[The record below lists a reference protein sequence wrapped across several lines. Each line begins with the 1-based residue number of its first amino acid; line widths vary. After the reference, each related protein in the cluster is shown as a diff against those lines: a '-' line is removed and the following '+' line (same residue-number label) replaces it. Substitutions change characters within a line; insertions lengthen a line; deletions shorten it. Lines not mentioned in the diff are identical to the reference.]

1 MADSESAPPPP
12 RRHMPH
18 GYDKLPSD
26 FHAVDTRPEG
36 ARESDEWEVTHSA
49 ASKLFDLRFLIGGL
63 FTVYGIMLTIAGF
76 FTSPEELAKAAGIN
90 INLWLGIFMLLVGI
104 FFLVWARLSPQKPP
118 EPNLS
123 GSDRPMPMH

>member
-1 MADSESAPPPP
+1 MADSESTP
-12 RRHMPH
+12 RRRLPH
-18 GYDKLPSD
+18 GMDKLPKD
-26 FHAVDTRPEG
+26 FHAVDSRPEG
-36 ARESDEWEVTHSA
+36 ARETDEYEATHSA
-49 ASKLFDLRFLIGGL
+49 ASKLFDLRLLIGGL
-63 FTVYGIMLTIAGF
+63 FTVYGIMLTISGF

-90 INLWLGIFMLLVGI
+90 INLWLGIFMLLIGI